1 MVTFLANYVLVG
13 LFTDE
18 IDQYY
23 ITSWK
28 IFVGMAVVFNVL
40 SPMAYAMLRHR
51 LGQQHG
57 LAEARSGRHH
67 DSSNLPAGCQQLD
80 QSQAGDETACHPIG
94 DPLHRPL
101 IRR

>member
-1 MVTFLANYVLVG
+1 MHQQDEANVRTLLANYVLVG

-40 SPMAYAMLRHR
+40 SPLAYAMLRHR
-51 LGQQHG
+51 LGQKTFFVCLWETIKWTPMVRCHLPQ
-57 LAEARSGRHH
+57 
-67 DSSNLPAGCQQLD
+67 SSIHTG
-80 QSQAGDETACHPIG
+80 
-94 DPLHRPL
+94 
-101 IRR
+101 

>member
-1 MVTFLANYVLVG
+1 MRTYLANYVLVG

-40 SPMAYAMLRHR
+40 SPCAYAMLRHR
-51 LGQQHG
+51 LGQKTFFVC
-57 LAEARSGRHH
+57 LWETIKWTPMVCRPIF
-67 DSSNLPAGCQQLD
+67 NLMR
-80 QSQAGDETACHPIG
+80 TH
-94 DPLHRPL
+94 
-101 IRR
+101 

>member
-1 MVTFLANYVLVG
+1 MSLANYVLVG

-40 SPMAYAMLRHR
+40 SPLAYAMLRHR
-51 LGQQHG
+51 LGQKTFFICLWETIKWTPMVSCG
-57 LAEARSGRHH
+57 NVVSR
-67 DSSNLPAGCQQLD
+67 NLHQL
-80 QSQAGDETACHPIG
+80 TTK
-94 DPLHRPL
+94 
-101 IRR
+101 